1 MTDIFEE
8 QLAEDELYSSL
19 APPEEGPD
27 PIGELV
33 GALGDIGQAGLDIGG
48 AMVGGIGWPPW
59 EAESYVEG
67 PVKVATTLKDFISQ
81 TGKFAPPPEPEE
93 LTTEDLL
100 GQRAQELMPSDKPT
114 DKAEGEGTGILK
126 ALHFEQMTDEGVFVK
141 WINWLRRSGVR
152 VAARS
157 GAPLGE
163 ATIYEESGR
172 VSPAWQVQGTAE
184 SQASIIPLSTDAGQK
199 FLTDYLRAN
208 WRNTPDLLELVQ
220 QNVASNWAAFTAATV
235 DGKRPETFGTPEE
248 DPDVFGDLMRQFGG
262 YGDGTTI
269 LADVDDA
276 FGGGSAQAILGGT
289 VDAAVTA
296 YAAELSKGDRSMMLG
311 PALEGEDVGVGGQ
324 VGWITSFDGSPYGDI
339 ESVNDLF
346 SGGRLGD
353 LNAYPYMSELYRNTM
368 NSQGYSPLL
377 EQLQQELFAWGILD
391 SSEGFEWGKL
401 DVIGMEG
408 GADRTVDA
416 LQMYQ
421 ADIANTALQVPESE
435 LASDA
440 TPYMDAVLQRLIGR
454 NVNATDLDRNS
465 IRDREQQILKNV
477 SERIQERIK
486 DNPGRTINTQ
496 GIKELEATIQE
507 MLGGLGSQEREQY
520 FGRGGSALERQLVDN
535 LMADFYG
542 ESDWGSQI
550 FFGGQNSDIDFLN
563 YAKGVGALT
572 TEQMSLMTR
581 GAASPENF
589 RENWSPDD
597 TAALQAAEKDV
608 VTSNLLKYIANNT
621 TGDQPDV
628 GAIRKGLI
636 TFAHTIGQRT
646 AMERNYS
653 DVDYGS
659 MAQRAIDAAMYS
671 PVESP
676 LVTTLDD
683 RLAESMNLVGGENTP
698 DFRKLM
704 DSLNNRRKSVN
715 TLRVRNV

>member
-19 APPEEGPD
+19 APPEEKPD

-33 GALGDIGQAGLDIGG
+33 GALGDIGQAGLDIAG
-48 AMVGGIGWPPW
+48 AVLKPRWPPW
-59 EAESYVEG
+59 GTDREKEI
-67 PVKVATTLKDFISQ
+67 ATTLKDFIGE

-276 FGGGSAQAILGGT
+276 FGGGSAAAILGGT

-496 GIKELEATIQE
+496 GIKELEVTIQE